1 MSSRKLSERTV
12 TKFEL
17 NTALSSNSSCKLSV
31 SKTVSMLAVFPVTH
45 ILAWHDKMM

>member
-1 MSSRKLSERTV
+1 MSSRKLIDCTV

-17 NTALSSNSSCKLSV
+17 NTVLSSNSSCKLSV
-31 SKTVSMLAVFPVTH
+31 SKTVSMLAVFSLTH